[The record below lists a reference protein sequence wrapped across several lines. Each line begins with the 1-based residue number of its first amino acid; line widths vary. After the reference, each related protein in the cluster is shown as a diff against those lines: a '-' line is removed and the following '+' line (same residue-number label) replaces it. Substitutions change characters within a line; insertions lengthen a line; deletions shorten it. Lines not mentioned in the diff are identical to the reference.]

1 MLKNLLIYLTHPHV
15 GGWNFQSRQVD
26 QISEHLP
33 QLQVEVCQNSNEFK
47 EKLPEAEAVAVWF
60 FKREWLDS
68 APRLKLIAT
77 PAAGT
82 EWIEVVPREGLD
94 ILHGRF
100 HGMMMAE
107 SVLGALLYFCKA
119 FELSRQMQAKKKWAQ
134 REISEEITSLHGAQ
148 VTILGFGRIGRTI
161 AQVLKPFGC
170 RITGIKRI
178 LKEEP
183 PNFFGPND
191 RVVAVDQ
198 LADVLKTTD
207 HLILVLP
214 GGAETAGLL
223 TREHLQSLPS
233 HCFLYNV
240 GRGNAYAEEDLVYA
254 LREGRLRG
262 AYLDVF
268 GTEPLPATSALW
280 QMPNVLI
287 QPHLSAASPQYLD
300 LFVHE
305 LIVKL
310 KEGI

>member
-15 GGWNFQSRQVD
+15 GGWNLASRQVD
-26 QISEHLP
+26 QFSDHLP

-47 EKLPEAEAVAVWF
+47 EKLPQAEAVAVWF
-60 FKREWLDS
+60 FKREWLGS

-82 EWIEVVPREGLD
+82 EWIDVEPKTGLD
-94 ILHGRF
+94 ILHGGF
-100 HGMMMAE
+100 HGMMIAE

-119 FELSRQMQAKKKWAQ
+119 FELSRQMQAKKKWAR
-134 REISEEITSLHGAQ
+134 REISEAITSLHRAQ

-161 AQVLKPFGC
+161 ARVLKPFGC

-178 LKEEP
+178 LEEDP
-183 PNFFGPND
+183 PDFFGPED
-191 RVVAVDQ
+191 RVASPDQ
-198 LADVLKTTD
+198 LPDVLKTTD

-214 GGAETAGLL
+214 GGPETAGLL

-240 GRGNAYAEEDLVYA
+240 GRGNVYAEEDLVCT
-254 LREGRLRG
+254 LREGHLAG

-268 GTEPLPATSALW
+268 DTEPLPETSALW

-287 QPHLSAASPQYLD
+287 QPHLSAASPQYMD
-300 LFVHE
+300 LFVDE
-305 LIVKL
+305 LIIKL